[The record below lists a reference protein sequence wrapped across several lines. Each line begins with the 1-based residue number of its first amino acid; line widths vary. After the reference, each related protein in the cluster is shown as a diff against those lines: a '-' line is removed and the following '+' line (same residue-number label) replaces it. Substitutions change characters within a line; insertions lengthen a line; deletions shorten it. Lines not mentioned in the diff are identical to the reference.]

1 MTSVKEI
8 VDYYISEFLAGR
20 CEDAAFGLAET
31 DFDSDV
37 IPELINVYESTDD
50 TDTKVFVIEVV
61 SDFRLPS
68 SFGFLRHALHREE
81 QEIWKSALNG
91 LAMVESADSVD
102 AMDVV
107 LASITDDNKRAWIEE
122 VISDTNA
129 TLTRNAEQNAAEQ
142 PASRS
147 AVKNK

>member
-1 MTSVKEI
+1 M
-8 VDYYISEFLAGR
+8 
-20 CEDAAFGLAET
+20 
-31 DFDSDV
+31 
-37 IPELINVYESTDD
+37 
-50 TDTKVFVIEVV
+50 FVIEVV

-107 LASITDDNKRAWIEE
+107 LASITDDNKRTWIEE
-122 VISDTNA
+122 AISDIKA
-129 TLTRNAEQNAAEQ
+129 ALIRNAEQE
-142 PASRS
+142 S
-147 AVKNK
+147 APNH